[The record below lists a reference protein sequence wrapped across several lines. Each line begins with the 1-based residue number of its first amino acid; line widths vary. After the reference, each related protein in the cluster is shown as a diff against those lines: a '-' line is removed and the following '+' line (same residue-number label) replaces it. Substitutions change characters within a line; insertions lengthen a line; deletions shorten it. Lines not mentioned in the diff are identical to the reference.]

1 MMRLSG
7 EQVKHWDEIAMRRMK
22 KEGWTD
28 AELAEW
34 RKNPARKRNA
44 VKRPAKYMKDLHR
57 RQTEAIEKALVEL
70 RERWAKQK
78 NPLTATQIAILRE
91 LNDLENRPYT
101 GYTARRISALK
112 TKLQRSK
119 NPVPAA
125 LARFAA
131 SVAAGYV
138 GAKAA
143 KKNSSNPRS
152 LSGAMAKRVLERRPG
167 KAQSRKAGAKKS
179 YRAPAGKASRMANP
193 KSWDKAYN
201 TKAEAIAA
209 AKRSSLRLH
218 MALGIHEC
226 RNEKRKQKWFIIT
239 PHRTTMGVEVA
250 RVMNGKLVSEN
261 PKHASPKARKV
272 YAMFHGTKP
281 RKKTIYKATRARLP
295 GKDFAKIGDL
305 ISLTVGNHKVS
316 FDKDKVAPIVVT
328 DAKAQKLFLLG
339 GNQNLSALKP
349 VKKAN
354 PGGLHDMGELSQ
366 IEYYSRKK
374 FDDFRPTIYFHDLG
388 EENGVRPRLMYDPK
402 ARQMYIAGGDYKIKP
417 EGIVN

>member
-1 MMRLSG
+1 MSSKTQL
-7 EQVKHWDEIAMRRMK
+7 DY
-22 KEGWTD
+22 
-28 AELAEW
+28 
-34 RKNPARKRNA
+34 ARKRASVAKKEVKQAIAAETARQKVVRDWQVASRSQKASILAKLARHKDREVRQAVALNRSTPTKA
-44 VKRPAKYMKDLHR
+44 LRALARDGSRVVRASALDALRDLTEKKNPVKRPAKYMKDLHR
-57 RQTEAIEKALVEL
+57 RQTEAIEKALVDL
-70 RERWAKQK
+70 RERWAKK
-78 NPLTATQIAILRE
+78 NPAQAAIV
-91 LNDLENRPYT
+91 
-101 GYTARRISALK
+101 RRKLAALK
-112 TKLQRSK
+112 LKLKRGK
-119 NPVPAA
+119 NPIPAA

-143 KKNSSNPRS
+143 KK
-152 LSGAMAKRVLERRPG
+152 
-167 KAQSRKAGAKKS
+167 
-179 YRAPAGKASRMANP
+179 
-193 KSWDKAYN
+193 
-201 TKAEAIAA
+201 AA
-209 AKRSSLRLH
+209 AKK
-218 MALGIHEC
+218 A
-226 RNEKRKQKWFIIT
+226 
-239 PHRTTMGVEVA
+239 
-250 RVMNGKLVSEN
+250 N

-316 FDKDKVAPIVVT
+316 FEKDKVAPIVVT

-349 VKKAN
+349 VNMAP

-402 ARQMYIAGGDYKIKP
+402 ARQMYIAGGDYKIKA